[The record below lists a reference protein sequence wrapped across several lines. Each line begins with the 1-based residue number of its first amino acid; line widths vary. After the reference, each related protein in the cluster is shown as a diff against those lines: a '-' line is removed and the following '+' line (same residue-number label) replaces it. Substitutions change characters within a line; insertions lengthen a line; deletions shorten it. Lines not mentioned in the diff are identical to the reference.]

1 MLQQATPLT
10 AEPSQGLRQ
19 EFRATLAL
27 AVPLAAA
34 NLLQMLVHAIDVIFV
49 ARLGDAAL
57 AASSLGVAIFGLLL
71 WTGSASP
78 DSCAYGAQAAPSKV
92 SGTKPGRRSISGIAN
107 CCASR

>member
-27 AVPLAAA
+27 ALPLAAA

-57 AASSLGVAIFGLLL
+57 AASSLGVSLFGLLL
-71 WTGSASP
+71 WTGAGCLC
-78 DSCAYGAQAAPSKV
+78 DRAEC
-92 SGTKPGRRSISGIAN
+92 RRGLAFPYP
-107 CCASR
+107 R

>member
-1 MLQQATPLT
+1 MLHQAAPLT
-10 AEPSQGLRQ
+10 AETPQCLRA

-71 WTGSASP
+71 WTGSGLV
-78 DSCAYGAQAAPSKV
+78 GAAAPLIAAAL
-92 SGTKPGRRSISGIAN
+92 GRRKHEEIGRAHV
-107 CCASR
+107 